1 MVLLEI
7 DIRRVLSLEL
17 EGDAPSSIDM
27 HGVARWRVAQQ
38 GVEIEAGKVHVVDL
52 LRGIESI
59 ETGQD
64 ALMHFGIYPGRG
76 TFGPQLAQ
84 SLASE

>member
-17 EGDAPSSIDM
+17 EGDAPWSIDM
-27 HGVARWRVAQQ
+27 HGVARWRVASQ
-38 GVEIEAGKVHVVDL
+38 GVEIEAGNVHVVDP

-59 ETGQD
+59 ESGQN
-64 ALMHFGIYPGRG
+64 ALVQFGIYFCRG
-76 TFGPQLAQ
+76 ALCPQLVEP
-84 SLASE
+84 LASE